1 MLLEWHNDR
10 AIIAEVAGRTNVKAE
25 RWGMW
30 WRLKFA
36 RADVQLKAGFVER
49 RGTDAVNTDYIRTI
63 FDYNLWAHGQVWDC
77 IMQVSEEQFVQ
88 DFDYSIGSIR
98 NHIVHVMSV
107 DQRWLARV
115 AGAALPERLN
125 AADFTTRAAARARW
139 NEIEANS
146 RAVVYSLTDGDLDH
160 VLTYDMSHRGGTKRD
175 AVWQI
180 IAHVVNHGTDHRAQI
195 LSLLHRLGA
204 PTVEQDLMFYLWDS
218 V

>member
-77 IMQVSEEQFVQ
+77 IM
-88 DFDYSIGSIR
+88 
-98 NHIVHVMSV
+98 
-107 DQRWLARV
+107 
-115 AGAALPERLN
+115 
-125 AADFTTRAAARARW
+125 
-139 NEIEANS
+139 
-146 RAVVYSLTDGDLDH
+146 
-160 VLTYDMSHRGGTKRD
+160 
-175 AVWQI
+175 
-180 IAHVVNHGTDHRAQI
+180 
-195 LSLLHRLGA
+195 
-204 PTVEQDLMFYLWDS
+204 
-218 V
+218 